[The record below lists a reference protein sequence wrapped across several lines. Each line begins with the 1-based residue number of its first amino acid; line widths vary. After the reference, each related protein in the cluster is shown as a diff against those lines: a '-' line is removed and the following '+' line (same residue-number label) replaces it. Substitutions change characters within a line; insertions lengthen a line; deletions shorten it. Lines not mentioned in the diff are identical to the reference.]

1 MKSGL
6 RAAIA
11 AMTLMAGLA
20 GCASTSDR
28 YPQTPVPAPAA
39 IDVSGRD
46 VAAVAVRT
54 IYADVP
60 GGRIIGYHYDG
71 ADLVR
76 GQGYK
81 WDRAFENEAE
91 ELNEL
96 AIARMEEAGYTV
108 VAAQDAA
115 GQAKAVQ
122 LDGAVGKLTYNS
134 YAHREEFNQATCEI
148 RWSLFRPGES
158 RPFYTATTPGAGRRP
173 QTQPGAI
180 VAAFEVALGNLL
192 ADPAFVKALQTGAA
206 GD

>member
-6 RAAIA
+6 RAAVA
-11 AMTLMAGLA
+11 VMTLMVVVGLA

-81 WDRAFENEAE
+81 WDRAFENEVSGPIYHPA
-91 ELNEL
+91 
-96 AIARMEEAGYTV
+96 M
-108 VAAQDAA
+108 
-115 GQAKAVQ
+115 
-122 LDGAVGKLTYNS
+122 
-134 YAHREEFNQATCEI
+134 
-148 RWSLFRPGES
+148 
-158 RPFYTATTPGAGRRP
+158 
-173 QTQPGAI
+173 GAI
-180 VAAFEVALGNLL
+180 PQSDVTSSMFE
-192 ADPAFVKALQTGAA
+192 DSFVVQFSFHHH
-206 GD
+206 